1 MDDIDI
7 LEQRTHFEVVETLME
22 FPFNVSQIGFNMLV
36 SCIKKVLKIDIPD
49 VSYTKTIFKEVS
61 EEFNVT
67 IQQLEKYM
75 RDTLVTLNVNC
86 LNDPSIE
93 YPNYLIKA
101 TLSETK
107 VKNFIS
113 TMALYI
119 KAKRNR
125 NVLASYNKNCWL

>member
-22 FPFNVSQIGFNMLV
+22 FPFNVSQVGFNMLV

-75 RDTLVTLNVNC
+75 RDALVTLNVNC

-125 NVLASYNKNCWL
+125 NVLASYNKNC

>member
-7 LEQRTHFEVVETLME
+7 IEQRTHLEVVETLME
-22 FPFNVSQIGFNMLV
+22 FPFNVSQVGFNMLV
-36 SCIKKVLKIDIPD
+36 SCIKKVVKMDIPD
-49 VSYTKTIFKEVS
+49 VSYTKTIFKDVS
-61 EEFNVT
+61 EEFRVT

-86 LNDPSIE
+86 LNDPSIV

-119 KAKRNR
+119 KAKRNK
-125 NVLASYNKNCWL
+125 NVLASYNKNC

>member
-1 MDDIDI
+1 
-7 LEQRTHFEVVETLME
+7 ME
-22 FPFNVSQIGFNMLV
+22 FPFNVSQVGFNMLV
-36 SCIKKVLKIDIPD
+36 SCIKQVLKIDIPD

-125 NVLASYNKNCWL
+125 NVLASYNKNC

>member
-22 FPFNVSQIGFNMLV
+22 FPFNVSQVGFNMLV
-36 SCIKKVLKIDIPD
+36 SCIKQVLKIDIPD

-125 NVLASYNKNCWL
+125 NVLASYNKNC

>member
-22 FPFNVSQIGFNMLV
+22 FPFNVSQVGFNMLV

-75 RDTLVTLNVNC
+75 RDALVTLNVNC

-119 KAKRNR
+119 KAKHNR
-125 NVLASYNKNCWL
+125 NVLASYNKNC

>member
-125 NVLASYNKNCWL
+125 NVLASYNKNC

>member
-22 FPFNVSQIGFNMLV
+22 FPFNVSQVGFNMLV

-125 NVLASYNKNCWL
+125 NVLASYNKNC

>member
-22 FPFNVSQIGFNMLV
+22 FPFNVSQVGFNMLV

-119 KAKRNR
+119 KAKHNR
-125 NVLASYNKNCWL
+125 NVLASYNKNC

>member
-7 LEQRTHFEVVETLME
+7 IEQRTHLEVVETLME
-22 FPFNVSQIGFNMLV
+22 FPFNVSQVGFNMLV

-75 RDTLVTLNVNC
+75 RDALVTLNVNC

-113 TMALYI
+113 AMALYI

-125 NVLASYNKNCWL
+125 NVLASYNKNC